1 MNASDVMT
9 NPVITAVPSTSARDI
24 AGVLLTEGFSG
35 LPIVDENGEVVGIVT
50 EADLIR
56 ALRWN
61 RPLETT
67 TASEIMSKDVK
78 AVDIHTPITLVMEIL
93 ETEHFIRV
101 PVTESGKLVGIISRR
116 DLIKANVV
124 PQFKKFG

>member
-9 NPVITAVPSTSARDI
+9 NPVITAMPSTSARDI

-35 LPIVDENGEVVGIVT
+35 VPIVDENGEVVGIVT

-67 TASEIMSKDVK
+67 TASEMSKDVK

-93 ETEHFIRV
+93 
-101 PVTESGKLVGIISRR
+101 LRR
-116 DLIKANVV
+116 WTSTRRS
-124 PQFKKFG
+124 PW